1 MLQAARAYA
10 AGKTKYKR
18 DINKTISLK
27 KNNKSYNSFLC
38 SAVKTLLVMYDK
50 NKTENI

>member
-27 KNNKSYNSFLC
+27 KTTKVTIVFF
-38 SAVKTLLVMYDK
+38 VVQ
-50 NKTENI
+50 

>member
-27 KNNKSYNSFLC
+27 KTSYNSFLC